1 MSRIW
6 APWRIDYILGDK
18 TGGCIFCDKVEP
30 VRDAEPDSDRDNGIL
45 LRGEHAF
52 VMLNA
57 YPYNP
62 AHVMISPYQHV
73 DCLEKLDPAPLDEMM
88 RLTRLSEVA
97 IRAAIQPEGFNVGLN
112 IGSAAGAG
120 IKEHLHMHLVPR
132 WNGDVNFMPALCD
145 THVIPEAL
153 LATYDKLKA
162 SFDKAF
168 EEEGA

>member
-6 APWRIDYILGDK
+6 APWRIDYILGEKDPD
-18 TGGCIFCDKVEP
+18 CIFCKKVREDK
-30 VRDAEPDSDRDNGIL
+30 DRENGIL

-62 AHVMISPYQHV
+62 GHVMISPYAHV
-73 DCLEKLDPAPLDEMM
+73 DCLEKVEPEPLCELME
-88 RLTRLSEVA
+88 LTRLSEIALRQA
-97 IRAAIQPEGFNVGLN
+97 IHPDGFNAGLN

-120 IKEHLHMHLVPR
+120 IEEHLHMHLLPR
-132 WNGDVNFMPALCD
+132 WGGDVNFMPAIAG

-153 LATYDKLKA
+153 LVTYDKLAPVFQRLGKERIP
-162 SFDKAF
+162 S
-168 EEEGA
+168 